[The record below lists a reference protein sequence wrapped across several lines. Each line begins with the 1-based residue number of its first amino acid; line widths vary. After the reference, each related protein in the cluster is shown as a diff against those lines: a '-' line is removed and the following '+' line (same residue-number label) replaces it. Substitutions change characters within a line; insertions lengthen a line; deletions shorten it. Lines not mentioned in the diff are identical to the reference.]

1 MVDLQPS
8 WEFMNRP
15 QDNLYGAQASRDID
29 AHAIAALTP
38 AGVDGFALMQRAA
51 QAAFNCLL
59 RHFPDAGSVS
69 VLCGKGNNAG
79 DAYLVA
85 QCAHAIGIKVQLLAV
100 VAPQSLQGDAL
111 RAYQQAQ
118 AAGVEV
124 LAYDAQPL
132 SGDVVVDGLLGTGLN
147 GAPRAPFDEAIQH
160 VNEAGKPVLSID
172 IPSGVSADTGAV
184 FDQAV
189 RASVTMSFITRKVGL
204 YTGAGVSYAGER
216 EYDDL
221 GVASE
226 FYCADAIPRL
236 YWQPDMLTQLDPNTY
251 KHRQGHVVVAGG
263 DLNMPGAVVLAT
275 SGVLRV
281 GAGMV
286 TALTH
291 GEHVSTIVGY
301 TPEVMVQAFSQETP
315 EQAEEATRIA
325 DLLQRADVV
334 VLGPGLGRTAWSQ
347 TLYQL
352 AEAANKPTVL
362 DADGL
367 YWLARN
373 GVWRGGPLTITPHIA
388 EAARLLQ
395 LEAAA
400 VQANRL
406 GCARQLA
413 QQFGAQGVLKGA
425 GSVVFDATGERLC
438 ICAHGNP
445 GMASAGMGD
454 VLSGIVGGLLA
465 QVSPGQDVFAGLAAG
480 VALHSAA
487 GDEAAQKVGQRS
499 LIASDLLSV
508 LPRLVAPSAT

>member
-1 MVDLQPS
+1 MARLQAS
-8 WEFMNRP
+8 WDFMNRP

-38 AGVDGFALMQRAA
+38 AGVDGFVLMQRAA

-59 RHFPDAGSVS
+59 RHFPNAGSVS
-69 VLCGKGNNAG
+69 VMCGKGNNAG

-85 QCAHAIGIKVQLLAV
+85 QCAHAFGLQVQLLAV
-100 VAPQSLQGDAL
+100 VPPHSLQGDAL
-111 RAYQQAQ
+111 QAYQQACT
-118 AAGVEV
+118 AGLEV
-124 LAYDAQPL
+124 QDFKFQPL
-132 SGDVVVDGLLGTGLN
+132 TGEVIVDGLLGTGLN
-147 GAPRAPFDEAIQH
+147 GAPRAPFDLAIKH
-160 VNEAGKPVLSID
+160 INDAGKPVLSID

-184 FDQAV
+184 IEHAV
-189 RASVTMSFITRKVGL
+189 RAAVTVSFITRKIGL
-204 YTGAGVSYAGER
+204 YTGAGVSFAGER
-216 EYDDL
+216 EFDTL
-221 GVASE
+221 GVASDL
-226 FYCADAIPRL
+226 YCVEGIPRL
-236 YWQPDMLTQLDPNTY
+236 RWQPAMLAQLDPNTY
-251 KHRQGHVVVAGG
+251 KHRQGHVVVVGG
-263 DLNMPGAVVLAT
+263 DLNMPGAIVLAS

-291 GEHVSTIVGY
+291 GEHVPTIVGHS
-301 TPEVMVQAFSQETP
+301 PEVMVQSFTQATP
-315 EQAEEATRIA
+315 KHKSLLSGVSA
-325 DLLQRADVV
+325 LLQRADIL

-347 TLYQL
+347 ALYQL

-367 YWLARN
+367 YWLAQN
-373 GVWRGGPLTITPHIA
+373 GRWRGGPLTITPHVA

-395 LEAAA
+395 IEAAE

-406 GCARQLA
+406 GCAKQLA

-425 GSVVFDATGERLC
+425 GSIVFDATGERVT

-465 QVSPGQDVFAGLAAG
+465 QVPAHHDPFPGLAAG

-487 GDEAAQKVGQRS
+487 ADEATKEIGQRS
-499 LIASDLLSV
+499 LIASDV
-508 LPRLVAPSAT
+508 VAALPQMVGR